1 MNNYY
6 FTFGTAKH
14 FPFGINDYVLVTAD
28 NQFAAENKFR
38 EVHPDAHENL
48 INCAFIYSEREWG
61 NNKMQQKY
69 YNGKEPV
76 EILAA

>member
-6 FTFGTAKH
+6 FTFGTAEH
-14 FPFGINDYVLVTAD
+14 FPFGINDYVLVTAN